1 MDLVRDSELIQL
13 LREEKYDEFNARA
26 AEEPVDLENG
36 DLRMVDL
43 RRANLTG
50 ANLRGAY
57 LRNADLR
64 GVDLSK
70 ADLAGAS
77 LHDARI
83 SGCLFPE
90 SIPADEIALSVV
102 HGTRMRSWL
111 SADVTRDHPQAAAL
125 RRW

>member
-1 MDLVRDSELIQL
+1 MALDRESELVRL
-13 LREEKYDEFNARA
+13 LREEKLDEFNERA
-26 AEEPVDLENG
+26 QQSPPQLPNA

-43 RRANLTG
+43 TRAHLVK

-64 GVDLSK
+64 GVDLSD

-83 SGCLFPE
+83 SGCLFPA
-90 SIPADEIALSVV
+90 SIPADEIALSVAQ
-102 HGTRMRSWL
+102 GTRIRP
-111 SADVTRDHPQAAAL
+111 RP
-125 RRW
+125 

>member
-1 MDLVRDSELIQL
+1 MALVRDSVPITL
-13 LREEKYDEFNARA
+13 LREDKIDEFNQLAG
-26 AEEPVDLENG
+26 EKPVDLENA

-43 RRANLTG
+43 RRANLAK

-64 GVDLSK
+64 GVDLSD

-83 SGCLFPE
+83 SGCLFPM
-90 SIPADEIALSVV
+90 SISAEEISLSVTL
-102 HGTRMRSWL
+102 GTRMRP
-111 SADVTRDHPQAAAL
+111 RP
-125 RRW
+125 

>member
-1 MDLVRDSELIQL
+1 MALDRDSELVLL
-13 LREEKYDEFNARA
+13 LREEKVDAFNERA
-26 AEEPVDLENG
+26 QQSPPQLENA

-43 RRANLTG
+43 TRAHLVK

-64 GVDLSK
+64 GVDLSD

-83 SGCLFPE
+83 SGCLFPV
-90 SIPADEIALSVV
+90 SIPADEIALSVTL
-102 HGTRMRSWL
+102 GSR
-111 SADVTRDHPQAAAL
+111 L
-125 RRW
+125 RRQP

>member
-1 MDLVRDSELIQL
+1 MALDRDSELVRL
-13 LREEKYDEFNARA
+13 LREEKVDDFNERA
-26 AEEPVDLENG
+26 QQSPPQLENA

-43 RRANLTG
+43 RNARLVK

-64 GVDLSK
+64 GVDLSN

-83 SGCLFPE
+83 SGCLFPP
-90 SIPADEIALSVV
+90 SIPAEEISLSVTQ
-102 HGTRMRSWL
+102 GTRMR
-111 SADVTRDHPQAAAL
+111 
-125 RRW
+125 RR